1 MVLCHVR
8 QDGRRCILYVLDAPF
23 MLVQYTGLIKL
34 SSRAQVLPV
43 RLIIALDSTVL
54 KTEANG
60 TQDPP
65 AFALH

>member
-1 MVLCHVR
+1 
-8 QDGRRCILYVLDAPF
+8 